1 MYENLFFGCQIKVFI
16 SKINLFSKL
25 VDKNFIFFTEK
36 IKLLMNL
43 SGF

>member
-1 MYENLFFGCQIKVFI
+1 MYENLSFGCQIKIFI

-25 VDKNFIFFTEK
+25 MDKNFIFLAEK

-43 SGF
+43 TGF